1 MILGDVD
8 EGSVNLEVAFL
19 FAHISEHG
27 EDVGDEDRDLALVD
41 VDRVCEDVNDE
52 IGIDGILY

>member
-8 EGSVNLEVAFL
+8 EGSVNLEVSLL
-19 FAHISEHG
+19 FANFSKHG

-41 VDRVCEDVNDE
+41 VDRVCEDVDDE
-52 IGIDGILY
+52 IGVDGIL

>member
-8 EGSVNLEVAFL
+8 EGSVNLEVSFL
-19 FAHISEHG
+19 FANFSKHG

-41 VDRVCEDVNDE
+41 VDRVCEDVDDK
-52 IGIDGILY
+52 IGVDGIL